1 MCRLNNNQL
10 DEREGYRTVKERG
23 GMTTISV
30 NNNQLDKQ
38 EGYHRQRR
46 NDNLPS
52 KQQASCRREGYNIE
66 DVQGMPKR

>member
-1 MCRLNNNQL
+1 MN
-10 DEREGYRTVKERG
+10 ERGTVKERG

-52 KQQASCRREGYNIE
+52 KQQASCGREGYNIE
-66 DVQGMPKR
+66 DVQGMPKC

>member
-1 MCRLNNNQL
+1 MN
-10 DEREGYRTVKERG
+10 EGYSQRERRNDDDLP
-23 GMTTISV
+23 V

-52 KQQASCRREGYNIE
+52 KQQASCQREGYKTLRDTTE
-66 DVQGMPKR
+66 ELY